1 MDIITLLTNDHA
13 EVNQLFGRFARA
25 SKPETLEQLA
35 KEIIHELSVHAAV
48 EELIVYPAVR
58 NAAPDQKELVDHSI
72 EEHHEVKEL
81 LAKLEKENPSTA
93 TFRRTME
100 KVIDSVREHVAEE
113 EGDVLPALKEGTKA
127 DFRKQLG
134 EMVARAKNLVPT
146 RPHPMVPG
154 TAVAQLVAGPWASIM
169 DRVRDLVDQRV
180 A

>member
-25 SKPETLEQLA
+25 SKPETLDELS

-58 NAAPDQKELVDHSI
+58 NAVPDSKDMIDHGI
-72 EEHHEVKEL
+72 EEHQEVKEL
-81 LAKLEKENPSTA
+81 LVKLEKENPSTA
-93 TFRRTME
+93 TFRKTME
-100 KVIDSVREHVAEE
+100 KVIDGVREHVAEE
-113 EGDVLPALKEGTKA
+113 EGEVLPALKENTKV

-134 EMVARAKNLVPT
+134 EMVERAKNLVPT
-146 RPHPMVPG
+146 HPHPMVPG
-154 TAVAQLVAGPWASIM
+154 KATAQLVAGPWASII
-169 DRVRDLVDQRV
+169 DRVRDLV